1 MPEKEESEVRS
12 MLTVCD
18 ENIGKAL
25 YNLSVIRMNE
35 GEIATAVA
43 NLKRQII
50 TLHAEVGKHQ
60 AFLDTYYSTPLENRK
75 SLFLK
80 P

>member
-1 MPEKEESEVRS
+1 
-12 MLTVCD
+12 
-18 ENIGKAL
+18 
-25 YNLSVIRMNE
+25 MNE